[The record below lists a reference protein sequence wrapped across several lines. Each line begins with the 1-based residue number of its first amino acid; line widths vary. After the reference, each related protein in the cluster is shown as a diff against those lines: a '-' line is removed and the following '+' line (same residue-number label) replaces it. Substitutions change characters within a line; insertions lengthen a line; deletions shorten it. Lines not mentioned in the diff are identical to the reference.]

1 MVYRTS
7 GYAFIA
13 PFLFLAFNLSRFI
26 QLLSR
31 SLDET
36 DLVNLDVTIYT
47 ALPEE
52 IAGSDAELVWMHG
65 DTSRT
70 FALPATDSL
79 GRELIEATEEALEA
93 GIAVCG
99 PGVPFSE
106 IGRTIE

>member
-1 MVYRTS
+1 M
-7 GYAFIA
+7 
-13 PFLFLAFNLSRFI
+13 
-26 QLLSR
+26 
-31 SLDET
+31 
-36 DLVNLDVTIYT
+36 TIYT
-47 ALPEE
+47 ALPEDLE
-52 IAGSDAELVWMHG
+52 GPDTELVWMHG

-93 GIAVCG
+93 GIAICG